1 MKIEYSDIVLLN
13 TELKR
18 QNIRYHV
25 RYKNEDAACI
35 EPPGEC
41 CRTKVS
47 EQAALQCIEEY
58 YRKKNISVR
67 FTDDRLYFSLAEMY
81 YIMNTPYL
89 ETSRLILR
97 RFTESDIDA
106 LFDLLGDEEV
116 NIFLPWFP
124 TRTRDE
130 AVNFYEERFAR
141 NYRKPSGYNYA
152 VCLKT
157 DNIPI
162 GYVNLN
168 MSDSYDLGYGLARR
182 FWHQGIMSE
191 ACRAV
196 VGQLKKDGI
205 PYITATHDVKNPRSG
220 GVMRQLG
227 MKYRYSYE
235 ELVQPKN
242 VLVTFRMY
250 QLNLDGDQERVYR
263 KYWDESEV
271 HFVERSPL

>member
-1 MKIEYSDIVLLN
+1 
-13 TELKR
+13 
-18 QNIRYHV
+18 
-25 RYKNEDAACI
+25 
-35 EPPGEC
+35 
-41 CRTKVS
+41 
-47 EQAALQCIEEY
+47 
-58 YRKKNISVR
+58 
-67 FTDDRLYFSLAEMY
+67 
-81 YIMNTPYL
+81 
-89 ETSRLILR
+89 
-97 RFTESDIDA
+97 
-106 LFDLLGDEEV
+106 
-116 NIFLPWFP
+116 
-124 TRTRDE
+124 
-130 AVNFYEERFAR
+130 
-141 NYRKPSGYNYA
+141 
-152 VCLKT
+152 
-157 DNIPI
+157 
-162 GYVNLN
+162 
-168 MSDSYDLGYGLARR
+168 
-182 FWHQGIMSE
+182 MSE